1 MDKKILYPKTI
12 EDLMVNV
19 SFLIEH
25 EQNFE
30 LIENLTL
37 WVKWFEGLNYNLNNE
52 LNDDEYLRAYYYDG
66 IFALQIW
73 KHSDFVDSCLKT
85 LITNKFNVYCDDDTV
100 IIDE

>member
-1 MDKKILYPKTI
+1 MDLSFKFPKTI
-12 EDLMVNV
+12 SDLKVYH
-19 SFLIEH
+19 SFLIKD
-25 EQNFE
+25 NNDYF
-30 LIENLTL
+30 IENLTL

-100 IIDE
+100 IID